1 MNIVVRKAFVL
12 NYGDNIVVQYRRAV
26 GAGDGDGYL
35 VCVVVV
41 RCAGIV
47 GRLHGV
53 CEGQSFSRREEVK
66 VFASRVE
73 VPVYLAAC
81 LAVRESAVRY
91 RKHIFEYAV
100 CRQSAGV
107 CAALYD
113 GVDFD
118 GGDGVFYVDVGER
131 ESAGL
136 REGGVSLR
144 ERGAVM
150 IRSSQRNLRSVVCAG
165 NGYRQRLRR
174 RRAVFVGDDD
184 VECVRDSLADA
195 ERLYV
200 IGAVIK
206 FIGICTVGVYSHF
219 AVCAVNGGSDVRRAS
234 PDL

>member
-53 CEGQSFSRREEVK
+53 CEGQSLSLREEVE

-73 VPVYLAAC
+73 VPVYLAAR
-81 LAVRESAVRY
+81 LAVRKSAVRY
-91 RKHIFEYAV
+91 RKHFFKYAV
-100 CRQSAGV
+100 CRQSAAV

-113 GVDFD
+113 GVDFN
-118 GGDGVFYVDVGER
+118 GGDGVFYVDVGQC

-136 REGGVSLR
+136 SEGGVRLR

-150 IRSSQRNLRSVVCAG
+150 IRSSQRNFRSIVCAG
-165 NGYRQRLRR
+165 NGYRQRLCR

-184 VECVRDSLADA
+184 VECVRDSLVDA

-200 IGAVIK
+200 R
-206 FIGICTVGVYSHF
+206 
-219 AVCAVNGGSDVRRAS
+219 VCVV
-234 PDL
+234 